1 MKIIQIFLF
10 FMLICISVMKADAM
24 DIRDHVSHTVASV
37 QWTDNLGD
45 NLIEII
51 ETEERWNGDKRTK
64 ELFAYHYINNA
75 GEKKQLWKVYDFIKD
90 CEVDVTL
97 DYIDG
102 SLMVT
107 DLNNDGISETMFM
120 YRMSCKGDVS
130 NDDVKLIMHEGTKKY
145 AIRGSMN
152 LIMNGQSLQQGSMKV
167 DNAFDNAPDSFLDFA
182 KEQWNKFNTET
193 IGN

>member
-1 MKIIQIFLF
+1 MIAFIS
-10 FMLICISVMKADAM
+10 MLKADAK
-24 DIRDHVSHTVASV
+24 DLHDHVSNTVASV

-45 NLIEII
+45 NLIEVI
-51 ETEERWNGDKRTK
+51 ETDVSWNGDKRTK
-64 ELFAYHYINNA
+64 ELYAYHYITNA

-97 DYIDG
+97 NYIDG
-102 SLMVT
+102 SLIVT
-107 DLNNDGISETMFM
+107 DLNNDGISETIFM

-130 NDDVKLIMHEGTKKY
+130 NDDMKLIMHEGSKKY

-167 DNAFDNAPDSFLDFA
+167 DGAFDNAPESFLDLA
-182 KEQWNKFNTET
+182 KEQWNKFNTEN
-193 IGN
+193 IVN